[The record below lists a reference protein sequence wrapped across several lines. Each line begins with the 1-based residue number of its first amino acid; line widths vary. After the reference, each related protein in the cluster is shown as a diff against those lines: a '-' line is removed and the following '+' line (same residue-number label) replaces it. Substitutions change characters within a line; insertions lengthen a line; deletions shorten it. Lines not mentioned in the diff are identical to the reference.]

1 MSLDWYFV
9 TEVDYELEST
19 ALERPNIRY
28 YRGFSDTV
36 KWLQVKRTDLII
48 SSYQLKGD
56 GVSLLTSIN
65 CFTPVPQ

>member
-48 SSYQLKGD
+48 PTKRRW
-56 GVSLLTSIN
+56 VSLLTSIN